1 MHKFVVSKGKV
12 EYSSAFLHSESFDK
26 SKKYGRVATPGF
38 ATWAPPDPC
47 KNIFQRFFLWF
58 LPPAMTDNCNINF
71 VEMKDE
77 MFAVTETP
85 YLYHVDTGS
94 LETMEEQNIKT
105 VLSGEFSIQTFNP
118 IQPG

>member
-1 MHKFVVSKGKV
+1 MHKFAVSKGNV

-58 LPPAMTDNCNINF
+58 LPPAMTDNCNVNF

-77 MFAVTETP
+77 IYAATETP
-85 YLYHVDTGS
+85 SIIHVDPNS
-94 LETMEEQNIKT
+94 LGTLGEQNLKSEIC
-105 VLSGEFSIQTFNP
+105 GE
-118 IQPG
+118 